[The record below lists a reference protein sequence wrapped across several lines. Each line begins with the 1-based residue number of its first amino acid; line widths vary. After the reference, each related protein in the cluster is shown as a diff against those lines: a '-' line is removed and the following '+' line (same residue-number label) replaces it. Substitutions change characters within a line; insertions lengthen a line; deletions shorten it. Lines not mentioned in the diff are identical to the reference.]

1 MLGVLHQF
9 GYIGMS
15 AVIFG
20 EVGTMVFFL
29 PGDTLIFSAGL
40 LSQIG
45 VFNYWVTIGYV
56 FCSSVIAGH
65 FGYFLGTK
73 LNRNTLLHNKFY
85 RINED
90 HLLKTEK
97 FFEKY
102 GFWAIALSRFVPVV
116 RNLISQ
122 LCGLIKYDKKK
133 FFFANLLASI
143 IWPLV
148 IVTLGFYF
156 GKMFPNLVRW
166 AEVAMLFVVMIIAL
180 PFFFE
185 VGKKIVRRRNQG
197 VPEN

>member
-1 MLGVLHQF
+1 
-9 GYIGMS
+9 
-15 AVIFG
+15 
-20 EVGTMVFFL
+20 
-29 PGDTLIFSAGL
+29 
-40 LSQIG
+40 
-45 VFNYWVTIGYV
+45 
-56 FCSSVIAGH
+56 
-65 FGYFLGTK
+65 
-73 LNRNTLLHNKFY
+73 LHNKFY

-197 VPEN
+197 APEN